1 MGNHSQCVSKLLQR
15 SREVVVSKLNISVI
29 TKQENIINIF
39 WRAVL
44 SIYTVEMASAPGTSH
59 SFFFFSAHSPKI
71 FPGCHLPWKRSQG
84 YRQLKLKVSS
94 RCNII
99 KQGLNCL
106 QRFDTVFTFPRYIFL
121 SLFYCFLLSTPTTLK
136 SIETIIFLATT
147 NIVKSYLTM
156 FWVA

>member
-15 SREVVVSKLNISVI
+15 SGEVVVSKLNISVI

-44 SIYTVEMASAPGTSH
+44 SIYTIEMASAPGTFQ
-59 SFFFFSAHSPKI
+59 SFLLSAHSPKI
-71 FPGCHLPWKRSQG
+71 VPVCHLSWKRSQG
-84 YRQLKLKVSS
+84 YIQLKLKVSA

-99 KQGLNCL
+99 NQGLNCS
-106 QRFDTVFTFPRYIFL
+106 QRFDTVFTFARYIFL
-121 SLFYCFLLSTPTTLK
+121 SLFYCFLLSTSTTLT
-136 SIETIIFLATT
+136 SIDTITFLATT
-147 NIVKSYLTM
+147 NKVKSFLTM

>member
-1 MGNHSQCVSKLLQR
+1 MCEQVVAKKRGSDCVETEYFCYHKTGKHHKYFLKSCFIYIYCR
-15 SREVVVSKLNISVI
+15 NGIS
-29 TKQENIINIF
+29 TRYF
-39 WRAVL
+39 PL
-44 SIYTVEMASAPGTSH
+44 
-59 SFFFFSAHSPKI
+59 FFFFSAHSPKI

-121 SLFYCFLLSTPTTLK
+121 SLFYCFLLSTSTTLK
-136 SIETIIFLATT
+136 FIETIIFLATT